1 MNTLFN
7 IYFSQTRQFSWQ
19 DKGSTTD
26 ANSVDTGKNKEGT
39 GNAERRGNAAPLL
52 GRQLIQVVMG
62 TAGEVGLQDLCEQAP
77 LQQVVGHGEQL
88 SDHLVEVLW
97 DTVSRH

>member
-1 MNTLFN
+1 MPTALTLGK
-7 IYFSQTRQFSWQ
+7 TR
-19 DKGSTTD
+19 
-26 ANSVDTGKNKEGT
+26 KEQGT
-39 GNAERRGNAAPLL
+39 LNAAPLL